1 MHVLETEETTAKHV
15 CLPER
20 ERDRQV
26 DRSNYLW
33 VVKIGL
39 EGGRDRETKTDR
51 KDKLLCY

>member
-20 ERDRQV
+20 ERQV